1 MAISEV
7 RAHEIVQ
14 EFADAAK
21 EADVADELL
30 AIFIIGSLATRNYL
44 PGQSDI
50 DTVLIACDT
59 LSQRFRDRLRK
70 IRTNLVNKY
79 YIPKGMTFA
88 HMQKSFTP
96 GCVRIANEQS

>member
-7 RAHEIVQ
+7 RAHETVQ

-30 AIFIIGSLATRNYL
+30 TIFIIGSFATGNYL

-59 LSQRFRDRLRK
+59 LSQGFRDRLRT

-79 YIPKGMTFA
+79 WIPKGMTFA

-96 GCVRIANEQS
+96 GYVRIANEQS

>member
-7 RAHEIVQ
+7 RAHETVQ

-59 LSQRFRDRLRK
+59 LSRRFRDRLRK

-79 YIPKGMTFA
+79 CIPKGMTFA